1 MKTNKI
7 PIVLEAGYAICIDSP
22 DYAQMTKEQLISV
35 IMKKHQGSQDK
46 KGYIVDR

>member
-35 IMKKHQGSQDK
+35 IMKKYIEVAKTK
-46 KGYIVDR
+46 KDT